1 MAVNQQIKIFTGDAT
16 RYLTEEIVKN
26 YGITMGESSVV
37 RFSDGEFEPRFD
49 ESVRGIDVYIVQ
61 STFQPSDNLM
71 ELLLLIDA
79 AKRASARQ
87 VTAVIPYFGFARQDR
102 KEKSR
107 VSIGAKLMANLLTTA
122 GVDRIITMDLH
133 AGQIQGFFDVPVD
146 HLYASGIFI
155 PYLLEQNI
163 PDLLIAAPDMGGTK
177 RAKAYAKLLNAE
189 LAICHKTRTKANV
202 VDSMEIIGN
211 VEGKNVIIVD
221 DMIDTAGTITMAANL
236 VMQNGAQSVR
246 ALATHAVCSGPA
258 WERIEKSAISELLV
272 TDTLPNPQCSKK
284 TTILSCAPFFADA
297 ISKIFNNESVS
308 TTFIAM

>member
-1 MAVNQQIKIFTGDAT
+1 MSVNQQIKIFTGDAT

-26 YGITMGESSVV
+26 YGTHMGESSVA

-49 ESVRGIDVYIVQ
+49 ESVRGVDVYIVQ
-61 STFQPSDNLM
+61 STFTPSDNVM

-122 GVDRIITMDLH
+122 GVDRVITMDLH
-133 AGQIQGFFDVPVD
+133 ASQIQGFFDVPVD

-155 PYLLEQNI
+155 PYLLQQNI
-163 PDLLIAAPDMGGTK
+163 PDLLIAAPDMGGAK
-177 RAKAYAKLLNAE
+177 RAKAYAKMLNAE

-221 DMIDTAGTITMAANL
+221 DMIDTAGTITMAADL
-236 VMQNGAQSVR
+236 VMANGAKSVR

-258 WERIEKSAISELLV
+258 WERIDKSSISELLV
-272 TDTLPNPQCSKK
+272 TNTIPHKVCSPK
-284 TTILSCAPFFADA
+284 TTFLSCAPFFADA
-297 ISKIFNNESVS
+297 IAKIFNNESVS
-308 TTFIAM
+308 TSFIAI